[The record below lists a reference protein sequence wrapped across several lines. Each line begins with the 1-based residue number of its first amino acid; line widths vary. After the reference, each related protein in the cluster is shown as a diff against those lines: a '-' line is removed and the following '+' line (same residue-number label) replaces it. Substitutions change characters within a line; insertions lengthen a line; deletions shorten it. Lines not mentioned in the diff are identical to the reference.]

1 MRSPG
6 WSESLSKPDSYLG
19 NHLPEAFTGNH
30 LLGQFF
36 SPPPRP
42 GPKERG
48 VDSVTHFHGNCL
60 GGKGNIS
67 DVRNIVLT
75 HLIKR
80 LRSCFRDANQDV
92 VKATTIGS
100 FKLWPAKINQGNP
113 GALALLLL
121 FFDRLYTCLSDM
133 WPFLWHINCR
143 IWRKRGGHPD
153 CTLWTSI
160 RGSQGENWPSRH
172 RMEHVEIGDLL

>member
-1 MRSPG
+1 M
-6 WSESLSKPDSYLG
+6 
-19 NHLPEAFTGNH
+19 PEAFTGNH

-75 HLIKR
+75 LLIKR
-80 LRSCFRDANQDV
+80 LRGCFRDANQDV

-133 WPFLWHINCR
+133 
-143 IWRKRGGHPD
+143 
-153 CTLWTSI
+153 
-160 RGSQGENWPSRH
+160 
-172 RMEHVEIGDLL
+172 